1 MKLDTHSII
10 DNNEYLN
17 QTLLEGWIESVFVS
31 KVFQFF
37 DGRTLKLKAQNK
49 AIRILLFLNE
59 KNV

>member
-49 AIRILLFLNE
+49 SIRILLFLNE